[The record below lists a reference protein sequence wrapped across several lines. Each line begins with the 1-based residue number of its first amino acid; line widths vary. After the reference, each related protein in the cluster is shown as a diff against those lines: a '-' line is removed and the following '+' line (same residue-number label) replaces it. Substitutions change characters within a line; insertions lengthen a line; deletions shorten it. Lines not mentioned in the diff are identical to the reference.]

1 MYQRI
6 LQILHDSVKDS
17 SIYMVVL
24 TGTGNFFCSGN
35 DFISRLSQDNL
46 DLQSVVAGFKY
57 VFGQYIVYIRLSNTF
72 RYQFHFMWPFRNF
85 VDTLI
90 TFPKLLVAIVNGPA
104 IGLAVTILP
113 LFDMVYASDM
123 VIPIKLAGTST
134 VL

>member
-1 MYQRI
+1 MYKRI
-6 LQILHDSVKDS
+6 LHILDESIKDS

-24 TGTGNFFCSGN
+24 TGAGNFFCSGN
-35 DFISRLSQDNL
+35 DFVSRLSQDKW
-46 DLQSVVAGFKY
+46 DIEGAVANFKY
-57 VFGQYIVYIRLSNTF
+57 VFGQYIVYIRLPNRL
-72 RYQFHFMWPFRNF
+72 RYQFHFKWPFRNF

-123 VIPIKLAGTST
+123 VIPIKLAGTFT